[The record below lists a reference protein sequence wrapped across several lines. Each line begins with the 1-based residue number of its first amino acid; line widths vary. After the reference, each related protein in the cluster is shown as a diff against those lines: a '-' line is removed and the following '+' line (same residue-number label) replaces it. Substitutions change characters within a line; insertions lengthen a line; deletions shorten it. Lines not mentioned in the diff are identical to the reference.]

1 MDYSIYRISQF
12 GKRDRSHIQVVTGVM
27 DRCCAPTQ
35 EVFGQ
40 SGATSAPPN
49 QNPNNPPAN
58 SEPEGAASEN
68 EPHSPAGQ
76 VESIEDAPPGAP
88 HNERTLRNAQSVY
101 NVLNAVLGFTGL
113 MSGFE
118 GV

>member
-1 MDYSIYRISQF
+1 MTRLDAAS
-12 GKRDRSHIQVVTGVM
+12 VVALSRFAVVAG
-27 DRCCAPTQ
+27 
-35 EVFGQ
+35 
-40 SGATSAPPN
+40 SAAGGYD
-49 QNPNNPPAN
+49 PPAN

-68 EPHSPAGQ
+68 EPQ
-76 VESIEDAPPGAP
+76 LESREDAPPGAP